1 MRQLRELLT
10 DLSGGRYP
18 QRSVPPVHILPGAG
32 SAWPR
37 PAAHAY
43 YPVSLAQSQSVINYL
58 LPLLYSRF
66 GHCSC
71 AVVVAEVLHSTVD
84 LC

>member
-1 MRQLRELLT
+1 MRQLRELPT

-18 QRSVPPVHILPGAG
+18 QRSVPPVHIWPGAG

-37 PAAHAY
+37 PAAPAWY
-43 YPVSLAQSQSVINYL
+43 SVSPAQSESVINYL

-66 GHCSC
+66 GHCFC
-71 AVVVAEVLHSTVD
+71 AFLVAEVLHSTVD

>member
-1 MRQLRELLT
+1 MRQLRELPT

-37 PAAHAY
+37 PAAHAWY
-43 YPVSLAQSQSVINYL
+43 SVSLAQGETVINYS
-58 LPLLYSRF
+58 LPLLYRRF
-66 GHCSC
+66 GHCFF
-71 AVVVAEVLHSTVD
+71 AVLVAEVLHSTVN